1 MIIYL
6 CRHGETHYNK
16 QKKYYGSLDPSLT
29 EKGKQQALQLV
40 HKIQSLSLDTILTS
54 GMNRTK
60 ETAEILYQ
68 RLDEITPIN
77 WIIEANL
84 NERDFG
90 AWEGKDAD
98 EIEETDPL
106 TWQAFIEAPFDTT
119 PFGAETYVAF
129 KQRIITTIQ
138 EILSKQSPSSR
149 LLIVGH
155 QGALRVMVT
164 ELFDKNQNF
173 WDLQFEH
180 GKVYKYIY

>member
-1 MIIYL
+1 MMIYL
-6 CRHGETHYNK
+6 CRHGETIYNQ

-29 EKGKQQALQLV
+29 EKGKQQAAQLARQ
-40 HKIQSLSLDTILTS
+40 IQSLSLDTILTS
-54 GMNRTK
+54 SMNRTK

-68 RLDEITPIN
+68 RLDETTTIN
-77 WIIEANL
+77 RIIEANL

-98 EIEETDPL
+98 EIEEVDPL

-164 ELFDKNQNF
+164 ELFDKDQSF

-180 GKVYKYIY
+180 GKLYKYIY